1 VLSLYDCKENGEL
14 PIKDCAMEGHV
25 GFRIDE
31 AIMNT
36 KKLLIVCA
44 TLLLAGGL
52 FWPTLYRYEKMDFQ
66 GLSTLVRINRL
77 TGYTE
82 HYMLG
87 QWVPEKGQKKGR
99 ESQLLPSA
107 ESSLL
112 IAKASLGRRMF
123 NGEIYNGS
131 NWTISSV
138 TFRIVAKE
146 ESGNVRWDRKFKETV
161 RINPLA
167 ASNFAVAVSEAE
179 GVGSFDWS
187 IDEVFGYKAQ

>member
-1 VLSLYDCKENGEL
+1 
-14 PIKDCAMEGHV
+14 
-25 GFRIDE
+25 
-31 AIMNT
+31 MNT
-36 KKLLIVCA
+36 KKLLIVCG
-44 TLLLAGGL
+44 TLLLAGLL

-87 QWVPEKGQKKGR
+87 QWVPEKAQKKGR

-107 ESSLL
+107 EKSLL

-131 NWTISSV
+131 NWTITSV
-138 TFRIVAKE
+138 TFRVVAKE
-146 ESGNVRWDRKFKETV
+146 KSGSVRWDRKFKETV

-167 ASNFAVAVSEAE
+167 ASNFTVKVSEAE
-179 GVGSFDWS
+179 DVASFDWS
-187 IDEVFGYKAQ
+187 IDEVLGYKAQ